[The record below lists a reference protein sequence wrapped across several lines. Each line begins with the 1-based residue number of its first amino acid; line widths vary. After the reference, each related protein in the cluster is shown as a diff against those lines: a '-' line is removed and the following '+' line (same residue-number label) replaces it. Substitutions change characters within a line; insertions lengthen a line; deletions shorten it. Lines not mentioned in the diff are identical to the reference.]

1 MPIDKGGQAFPS
13 SGPSGGHFGME
24 LWHYY
29 AGQALEGLI
38 NKRTEYAHL
47 GELASECFWAADAM
61 IAEIRRREK
70 QE

>member
-1 MPIDKGGQAFPS
+1 
-13 SGPSGGHFGME
+13 ME

-70 QE
+70 QV